1 MMRRLH
7 AIALAL
13 LLAGAAGCGPQLD
26 LAKLEPTDIF
36 SGYYDDG
43 VKDGLNRL
51 LPSISFRLK
60 NNDALPASE
69 VQLTVSFWRD
79 GDDGELDSLEIAGI
93 GGEEVPQG
101 GTTSPILVRAKVG
114 YTLDPRDDLF
124 THSQFKDF
132 TARIFAKRGGKIV
145 PIGKFQIDRRLLPH
159 VAASARS

>member
-1 MMRRLH
+1 MMRRAH
-7 AIALAL
+7 AIVLAL

-26 LAKLEPTDIF
+26 LAKLEPTDVV

-60 NNDALPASE
+60 NNGAVAASE

-79 GDDGELDSLEIAGI
+79 GDDGEKDSLEVAGI
-93 GGEEVPQG
+93 GGEAVPQG
-101 GTTSPILVRAKVG
+101 GTTPPILVRAKVG
-114 YTLDPRDDLF
+114 YTLAQPRDELF
-124 THSQFKDF
+124 THSLFTDF

-145 PIGKFQIDRRLLPH
+145 PLGQFRIERRILPH
-159 VAASARS
+159 MGTAQS